1 LANKQNFC
9 SREDLREI
17 AGMSTNV
24 AVFNVF
30 SVHVVSLIVALL
42 ALVAVFAYI
51 PFVSEYAFWFMVA
64 AYIMLAAHR

>member
-1 LANKQNFC
+1 
-9 SREDLREI
+9 
-17 AGMSTNV
+17 MSTNV

-30 SVHVVSLIVALL
+30 SVHVVSLIVAML
-42 ALVAVFAYI
+42 ALVAVFVYI